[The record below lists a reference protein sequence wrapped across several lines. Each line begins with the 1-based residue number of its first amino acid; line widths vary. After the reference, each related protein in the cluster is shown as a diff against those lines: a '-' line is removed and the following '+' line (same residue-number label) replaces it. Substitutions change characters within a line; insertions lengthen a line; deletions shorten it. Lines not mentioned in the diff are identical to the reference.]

1 VPASAAPHRLAQA
14 VIDLLLLL
22 MAVFWGTNYSIVK
35 HAFREI
41 EPQAF
46 NALRLSVASLIFLT
60 VMIVVRLRGPR
71 AAQAGGVFY
80 TTATV
85 TSRDRWELAGLGL
98 VGHCCYQYCF
108 MAGLA
113 RTSVANSSLMIGAT
127 PVLVALLSALL
138 GVERIGR
145 LHWVGAALSLGGI
158 YLVVGKGFAL
168 GSHGALGDLLMFI
181 AVCCWAIYTIGA
193 RPLMK
198 RHSPVGVTGMSMMAG
213 ALMYL
218 PLAWPSLR
226 DTDWSRVSLSTWA
239 WMTYSAIFA
248 LCVSYTIWYAGIRQ
262 LGVART
268 SIYSNFVPIV
278 AMITAVT
285 VLHEPLGLR
294 KVLGAAA
301 VLAGVALTRL
311 GAQRALAPPPVAET
325 PSCG

>member
-1 VPASAAPHRLAQA
+1 M
-14 VIDLLLLL
+14 IDLLLLL

-41 EPQAF
+41 DPQAF
-46 NALRLSVASLIFLT
+46 NALRLSCASLIFLS
-60 VMIVVRLRGPR
+60 VMVAVRLRGR
-71 AAQAGGVFY
+71 AGSPGGAVFY
-80 TTATV
+80 TPEIV
-85 TSRDRWELAGLGL
+85 TRRDRWELAGLGL

-138 GVERIGR
+138 GIERIGR

-158 YLVVGKGFAL
+158 YLVVGKGFSL
-168 GSHGALGDLLMFI
+168 GSHGALGDALMFV

-193 RPLMK
+193 RPLMT
-198 RHSPVGVTGMSMMAG
+198 RHSPVGVTGMSMMVG
-213 ALMYL
+213 TLMYL

-226 DTDWSRVSLSTWA
+226 QVDWSGVSLATWG
-239 WMTYSAIFA
+239 WMLYSAVFA

-301 VLAGVALTRL
+301 VLAGVALTRV
-311 GAQRALAPPPVAET
+311 GGRRAVVTPRAAET
-325 PSCG
+325 PGFG

>member
-1 VPASAAPHRLAQA
+1 M
-14 VIDLLLLL
+14 IDLLLLL

-41 EPQAF
+41 DPQAF
-46 NALRLSVASLIFLT
+46 NALRLSCASLIFLA
-60 VMIVVRLRGPR
+60 VMIGVRLRASAASPAR
-71 AAQAGGVFY
+71 AVFY
-80 TTATV
+80 TPASV
-85 TSRDRWELAGLGL
+85 TRRDRWELAGLGL

-138 GVERIGR
+138 GLERIGR
-145 LHWVGAALSLGGI
+145 VHWVGAALSLWGI
-158 YLVVGKGFAL
+158 YLVVGQGFAL
-168 GSHGALGDLLMFI
+168 GAHGALGDVLMFL

-193 RPLMK
+193 RPLMR
-198 RHSPVGVTGMSMMAG
+198 RHSPVGVTGMSMIAG
-213 ALMYL
+213 TLMYL

-226 DTDWSRVSLSTWA
+226 QVDWSRVSLATWG
-239 WMTYSAIFA
+239 WLIYSAVFA

-311 GAQRALAPPPVAET
+311 GAQRVVAPAAVVES

>member
-1 VPASAAPHRLAQA
+1 
-14 VIDLLLLL
+14 

-35 HAFREI
+35 HAFQEI

-46 NALRLSVASLIFLT
+46 NALRLSVASLTFLA
-60 VMIVVRLRGPR
+60 VMIAVRLRAR
-71 AAQAGGVFY
+71 AASTAGGVFY
-80 TTATV
+80 TSATV
-85 TSRDRWELAGLGL
+85 TTRDRWELAGLGL

-108 MAGLA
+108 MAGLS

-138 GVERIGR
+138 GIERIGR
-145 LHWVGAALSLGGI
+145 LHWAGAALSLGGI
-158 YLVVGKGFAL
+158 YLVVGQGVAL
-168 GSHGALGDLLMFI
+168 GSRGPLGDLLMFI

-193 RPLMK
+193 RPLMT
-198 RHSPVGVTGMSMMAG
+198 RHSPVGVTGMSMIIG
-213 ALMYL
+213 TLMYL

-226 DTDWSRVSLSTWA
+226 RVDWGGVSLSTWG
-239 WMTYSAIFA
+239 WLVYSATFA

-294 KVLGAAA
+294 KVIGAAA

-311 GAQRALAPPPVAET
+311 GAQRSVVPPPAAET